1 MPVFQFR
8 YGVLPWPLRQH
19 YRIRL
24 HRTDEVF
31 EVTDVKPDGV
41 SKIVADVVQLG
52 RQSDAR

>member
-31 EVTDVKPDGV
+31 EVTDVKRIRPV
-41 SKIVADVVQLG
+41 KAAL
-52 RQSDAR
+52 RNEACC